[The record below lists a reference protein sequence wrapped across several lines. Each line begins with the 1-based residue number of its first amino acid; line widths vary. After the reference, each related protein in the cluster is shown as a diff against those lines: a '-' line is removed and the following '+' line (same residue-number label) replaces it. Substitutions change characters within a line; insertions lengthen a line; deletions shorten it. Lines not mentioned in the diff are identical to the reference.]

1 MSAAPRR
8 FWTDRRPMPR
18 CSQALR
24 ATWSDPPGWLGSLR
38 AIDHK
43 TIARRFIVAT
53 FVFFFWAASLRWRC
67 GCSSRAPGCG
77 W

>member
-1 MSAAPRR
+1 VL
-8 FWTDRRPMPR
+8 
-18 CSQALR
+18 QALR

-38 AIDHK
+38 AINHK

-53 FVFFFWAASLRWRC
+53 FVFFLLGGVLALAMRLQLARPGS
-67 GCSSRAPGCG
+67 CS